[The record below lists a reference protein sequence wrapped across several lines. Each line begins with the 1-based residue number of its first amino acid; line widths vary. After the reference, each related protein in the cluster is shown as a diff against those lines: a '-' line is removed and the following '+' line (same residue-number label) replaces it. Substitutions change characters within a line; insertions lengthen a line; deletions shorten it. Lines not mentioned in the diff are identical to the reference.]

1 MENSITAELGGVA
14 GGSLPRMVWEGL
26 SDNVASELE
35 AVRMK
40 EHSA

>member
-1 MENSITAELGGVA
+1 MQNSNSRVGS
-14 GGSLPRMVWEGL
+14 GSLPRVVWESL
-26 SDNVASELE
+26 SENVASELE